1 MTGCEQILAG
11 CSDIRNYN
19 INIDFDNQEIG
30 QDWYPVG
37 NSLKNG
43 RHSYYYDPQSLYA
56 PGDPGN
62 N

>member
-1 MTGCEQILAG
+1 MYANLLIHILQNELTPE
-11 CSDIRNYN
+11 DTEKI
-19 INIDFDNQEIG
+19 E

-43 RHSYYYDPQSLYA
+43 RHSYYYDPKSLYA